1 MSGHGFLGSGDGP
14 SRDQKQDLSR
24 IIPSQGTAAH
34 VLPQALAHGD
44 VLKSNLQVCL
54 KCSFEP

>member
-1 MSGHGFLGSGDGP
+1 MSSHGFLGSGDGP

-24 IIPSQGTAAH
+24 IISPQGTAAH

-44 VLKSNLQVCL
+44 VLKSNLQVC
-54 KCSFEP
+54 